1 MSGFARR
8 VAAILLVG
16 VAAPAVAQEPNTYAL
31 VSAIGSA
38 LSYVKPRFTTG
49 SNALDGF
56 QRAELTVPDTSL
68 DAAAL
73 RGLERT
79 VRETD
84 PDARFVYL
92 RLNPAEFA
100 GVEAPRRG
108 DVAVGKLATAFER
121 MPERKQWYRILV
133 VTPRYVAGEREGL
146 GSKLQGIGIYVQNH
160 DKDAL
165 FGGGLG
171 GGVAIGGLDSR
182 EEVKNVGPEAP
193 GAPTRT
199 SRYVAPYFYTRVWV
213 LDARTLE
220 VLHSVERFELERL
233 GNPSSTAID
242 IEDAIPPEVL
252 GPAVEAFVEQA
263 SARAAR
269 EAVGVVT
276 VGEPKVVKPR

>member
-1 MSGFARR
+1 MKRLVHGLL
-8 VAAILLVG
+8 AILAFI
-16 VAAPAVAQEPNTYAL
+16 AAPAGAQEPNTYAL
-31 VSAIGSA
+31 VSAIGST

-56 QRAELTVPDTSL
+56 QRAELQVPDTSL

-79 VRETD
+79 IRETD
-84 PDARFVYL
+84 PAARFVYL
-92 RLNPAEFA
+92 RLNPAEFE
-100 GVEAPRRG
+100 GVDAPRRG

-121 MPERKQWYRILV
+121 MPERKQWYRIVV
-133 VTPRYVAGEREGL
+133 VTPRYVAGEREGM

-171 GGVAIGGLDSR
+171 GGVAMGGVDAR
-182 EEVKNVGPEAP
+182 EEVKNVGPAAP

-213 LDARTLE
+213 LDAQTLE
-220 VLHSVERFELERL
+220 VVHSVERFELERL
-233 GNPSSTAID
+233 GNPSSSAID

-252 GPAVEAFVEQA
+252 GPAVESFVEQA
-263 SARAAR
+263 SAKAAR

-276 VGEPKVVKPR
+276 VGEPKVVKPN